1 MNAILE
7 AQDLHYRIRGTA
19 LVREASLQ
27 LEAGTTSIV
36 VGPNG
41 AGKSTLLK
49 LLTGELAPA
58 QGEVRIDGQPFA
70 GTPTW
75 KLACQ
80 RAVMAQNQRLA
91 FPFSVYEVARLGLE
105 GVGRAPTRAAREAI
119 IARSLD
125 TAGVIGLAAR
135 QYQTLSGGEQQR
147 VQFARALCQLEAGR
161 SVAQRQVLFLD
172 EPIASLDLCHQL
184 ALLDAARA
192 IAAQGAAVLIVLHD
206 LNLAVTYADR
216 LLVMHEG
223 LIVAQGAPAAILDDA
238 LLRGVF
244 KVDLAFS
251 RLPPTGLPFLLP
263 QQHVA
268 AGPALSPA
276 AGALPLRAANG

>member
-1 MNAILE
+1 MAAILE
-7 AQDLHYRIRGTA
+7 ARDLHFRVRGTA
-19 LVREASLQ
+19 LVRDASLQ
-27 LEAGTTSIV
+27 LDAGTTSII

-49 LLTGELAPA
+49 LLTGELTPA
-58 QGEVRIDGQPFA
+58 QGEIRLDGTSLA
-70 GTPTW
+70 GAPAW

-105 GVGRAPTRAAREAI
+105 GVGRSQPRGRSEQI
-119 IARSLD
+119 IAQALE
-125 TAGVIGLAAR
+125 TAGVLGLAAR

-161 SVAQRQVLFLD
+161 SVAERQVLFLD

-192 IAAQGAAVLIVLHD
+192 IATQGAAVLIVLHD
-206 LNLAVTYADR
+206 LNLAVTYADK

-223 LIVAQGAPAAILDDA
+223 AIVAQGAPAAILDDA

-244 KVDLAFS
+244 RVDLAFS

-263 QQHVA
+263 QQHLRA
-268 AGPALSPA
+268 ATGPALRA
-276 AGALPLRAANG
+276 AGA

>member
-1 MNAILE
+1 MVALLE
-7 AQDLHYRIRGTA
+7 ARNLAFSVRGTQ
-19 LVREASLQ
+19 LVRDASLA
-27 LEAGTTSIV
+27 LAPGTTTIV

-49 LLTGELAPA
+49 LLTGELPPERGEIRFDGAPLN
-58 QGEVRIDGQPFA
+58 E
-70 GTPTW
+70 TPAW

-80 RAVMAQNQRLA
+80 RAVMVQNQRLA

-105 GVGRAPTRAAREAI
+105 GVGRAQSRSRKEQI
-119 IARSLD
+119 IAGALEA
-125 TAGVIGLAAR
+125 AGVIGLAGR

-161 SVAQRQVLFLD
+161 SVAERQVLFLD

-184 ALLDAARA
+184 SLLDAARG
-192 IAAQGAAVLIVLHD
+192 IAAGGAAVLVVLHD

-216 LLVMHEG
+216 LVVMHEG
-223 LIVAQGAPAAILDDA
+223 AIVAQGEPSAILDDN

-244 KVDLAFS
+244 RVSLSFS
-251 RLPPTGLPFLLP
+251 RLPPAGQPFLLP
-263 QQHVA
+263 QQH
-268 AGPALSPA
+268 LSA
-276 AGALPLRAANG
+276 I

>member
-1 MNAILE
+1 MAPLLD
-7 AQDLHYRIRGTA
+7 ARGLGYA
-19 LVREASLQ
+19 VRGAHLVAGASLA
-27 LEAGTTSIV
+27 LEPGTTTIV

-58 QGEVRIDGQPFA
+58 SGEIRLDGEPLHAIPAWQ
-70 GTPTW
+70 
-75 KLACQ
+75 LACR
-80 RAVMAQNQRLA
+80 RAVMVQNQRLA
-91 FPFSVYEVARLGLE
+91 FPFSVYEVARLGLD
-105 GVGRAPTRAAREAI
+105 GVGRAQPRARSEAM
-119 IARSLD
+119 IARALEA
-125 TAGVIGLAAR
+125 AGVIGLADR

-161 SVAQRQVLFLD
+161 SIAARQLLFLD

-184 ALLDAARA
+184 ALLDSARA

-216 LLVMHEG
+216 LVVMHEG
-223 LIVAQGAPAAILDDA
+223 AIVAQGEPSSILDDN

-244 KVDLAFS
+244 RVSLSFS
-251 RLPPTGLPFLLP
+251 RLPPAGQPFLLP
-263 QQHVA
+263 QQHLS
-268 AGPALSPA
+268 AG
-276 AGALPLRAANG
+276 LPLRAVSGL

>member
-1 MNAILE
+1 MAMILE
-7 AQDLHYRIRGTA
+7 ARDLHFRVRGTT
-19 LVREASLQ
+19 LVRDASLQ
-27 LEAGTTSIV
+27 LDAGTTSII

-49 LLTGELAPA
+49 LLTGELTPA
-58 QGEVRIDGQPFA
+58 QGEVRLDGAPLA
-70 GTPTW
+70 GAPAW

-80 RAVMAQNQRLA
+80 RAVMSQNQRLA

-105 GVGRAPTRAAREAI
+105 GVGRAQPRGRSEQI
-119 IARSLD
+119 IAQSLE
-125 TAGVIGLAAR
+125 TAGVLGLASR
-135 QYQTLSGGEQQR
+135 EYQTLSGGEQQR

-161 SVAQRQVLFLD
+161 SLAERQILFLD

-192 IAAQGAAVLIVLHD
+192 IATQGAAVLIVLHD

-223 LIVAQGAPAAILDDA
+223 AIVAQGAPAAILDDA

-244 KVDLAFS
+244 RVDLAFS

-263 QQHVA
+263 QQH
-268 AGPALSPA
+268 LRA
-276 AGALPLRAANG
+276 AGA

>member
-1 MNAILE
+1 MTTILE
-7 AQDLHYRIRGTA
+7 ARDLHFRVRGTA
-19 LVREASLQ
+19 LVRDASLQ
-27 LEAGTTSIV
+27 LDAGTTSII

-49 LLTGELAPA
+49 LLTGELTPA
-58 QGEVRIDGQPFA
+58 QGEVRLDGAPLA
-70 GTPTW
+70 GAPAW

-80 RAVMAQNQRLA
+80 RAVMSQNQRLA

-105 GVGRAPTRAAREAI
+105 GVGRAQSRSRSEQI
-119 IARSLD
+119 IAQSLE
-125 TAGVIGLAAR
+125 TAGVLGLASR
-135 QYQTLSGGEQQR
+135 EYQTLSGGEQQR

-161 SVAQRQVLFLD
+161 SVAQRQILFLD

-192 IAAQGAAVLIVLHD
+192 IATQGAAVLIVLHD
-206 LNLAVTYADR
+206 LNLAVTYADK

-223 LIVAQGAPAAILDDA
+223 AIVAQGVPAAILDDA

-244 KVDLAFS
+244 RVDLAFS

-263 QQHVA
+263 QQHLRA
-268 AGPALSPA
+268 ATGPALRA
-276 AGALPLRAANG
+276 AGA

>member
-1 MNAILE
+1 MTTILE
-7 AQDLHYRIRGTA
+7 ARDLHFRVRGTA
-19 LVREASLQ
+19 LVRDASLQ
-27 LEAGTTSIV
+27 LDAGTTSII

-49 LLTGELAPA
+49 LLTGELTPA
-58 QGEVRIDGQPFA
+58 QGDVRLDGAQLA
-70 GTPTW
+70 GAPAW

-80 RAVMAQNQRLA
+80 RAVMSQNQRLA

-105 GVGRAPTRAAREAI
+105 GVGRAQSRSRSEQI
-119 IARSLD
+119 IAQSLE
-125 TAGVIGLAAR
+125 TAGVLGLASR
-135 QYQTLSGGEQQR
+135 EYQTLSGGEQQR

-161 SVAQRQVLFLD
+161 SVAERQILFLD

-192 IAAQGAAVLIVLHD
+192 IATQGAAVLIVLHD
-206 LNLAVTYADR
+206 LNLAVTYADK

-223 LIVAQGAPAAILDDA
+223 QVVAQGVPAAILDDA

-244 KVDLAFS
+244 RVDLAFS

-263 QQHVA
+263 QQHLRA
-268 AGPALSPA
+268 ATGPALRA
-276 AGALPLRAANG
+276 AGA

>member
-1 MNAILE
+1 MATILE
-7 AQDLHYRIRGTA
+7 ARDLHFRVRGTA
-19 LVREASLQ
+19 LVRDASLQ
-27 LEAGTTSIV
+27 LDAGTTSII

-49 LLTGELAPA
+49 LLTGELTPA
-58 QGEVRIDGQPFA
+58 QGEVRLDSAPLA
-70 GTPTW
+70 GAPAW

-80 RAVMAQNQRLA
+80 RAVMSQNQRLA

-105 GVGRAPTRAAREAI
+105 GVGRSQPRGRSEQI
-119 IARSLD
+119 IAEALE
-125 TAGVIGLAAR
+125 TAGVLGLASR
-135 QYQTLSGGEQQR
+135 EYQTLSGGEQQR

-161 SVAQRQVLFLD
+161 SVAERQILFLD

-192 IAAQGAAVLIVLHD
+192 IATQGAAVLIVLHD

-223 LIVAQGAPAAILDDA
+223 AIVAQGAPAAILDDA

-244 KVDLAFS
+244 RVDLAFS

-263 QQHVA
+263 QQHLRA
-268 AGPALSPA
+268 ASGPALRA
-276 AGALPLRAANG
+276 AGA